1 MKQRRW
7 TLLVVP
13 HDTEAPRQYEVGE
26 GTVRAATVIGAVAAV
41 LVLGAGLVLFSPWA
55 TPGARVLARQNAA
68 LEAEVA
74 RLDGALAM
82 VSDSITSLADRE
94 SKFRAIAGITDVG
107 AVDSTVLV
115 GGDTAVQQVVAVNRA
130 GMSSE
135 PRPRP
140 RPFAAFFGTRA
151 ARPDVNALLR
161 RASEL
166 SSALD
171 VVTDTMSRK
180 MEKLRSTPSIMP
192 TRGWL
197 TGEFSRARMHPILHE
212 VRPHAGIDLSAPTGT
227 PIVAPAA
234 GRVVKSGR
242 DGGYGNVIEIDH
254 GNGILTR
261 YAHCSRLV
269 ARVGQ
274 RVERGQ
280 LIANVGSTGLSVG
293 PHLHYEIHVNGN
305 AVDPLTYV
313 IPEET
318 VSSRGARE

>member
-13 HDTEAPRQYEVGE
+13 HDTDAPRQYEVGE
-26 GTVRAATVIGAVAAV
+26 GTVRAATIVGAVAAV

-74 RLDGALAM
+74 RLDGALAT

-94 SKFRAIAGITDVG
+94 AKFRAIAGITDVS
-107 AVDSTVLV
+107 AVDAAVGV
-115 GGDTAVQQVVAVNRA
+115 GGDTAMRQEVAANRA
-130 GMSSE
+130 GMSAS
-135 PRPRP
+135 RP
-140 RPFAAFFGTRA
+140 RPFAAFLGTRA

-166 SSALD
+166 SAALD

-180 MEKLRSTPSIMP
+180 METLRATPSIMP

-242 DGGYGNVIEIDH
+242 DGAYGNVIEIDH

-318 VSSRGARE
+318 VGRQ